1 MSIDLH
7 TLTEETRR
15 IRLTPMNWAIS
26 CGIHLR
32 PYQVE
37 IARAVMDSVIH
48 KRGRTFVIILPRQ
61 SGKNEVQGH
70 LLCWL
75 LYRAGPRGGKIV
87 SVSPTFHPQA
97 FTCMERV
104 RKYLDLSAGT
114 RDHWTSSGGFTFR
127 YDQARLQFL
136 SAAGTSSVVGATAD
150 ILLNVDEAQ
159 DVSIQKFDKDFD
171 PMTAS
176 TNATRAFWGTA
187 WTSHTLLHRQMEI
200 ARREQG
206 ADGIRRLFIYTA
218 DEVRASL
225 PAYGLKVDSVIAQM
239 GRQHPLVKTQYFC
252 EEIDAQAG
260 MFNANRLALMQGDQ
274 PAQTEPLPGHAYA
287 FCIDVAGMDESLLN
301 LEGLGNPGRDC
312 TTLSVVEVDLSALAT
327 LHAPIYRVVKRLSWQ
342 GANHLVVLGQVS
354 ALASIWNPQHV
365 VIDATGVGE
374 GLWALLDRALP
385 GRVMPVKFSQQKKS
399 ELGYAFLGIIETGR
413 FRDCART
420 DDVLLQYQNCQ
431 SEILPG
437 PQHTLRW
444 GVPDGQ
450 RGPGGMLLHDDYILA
465 DALTAELDSLDWTP
479 FVPSGFVEAD
489 DPLKWMDGNF

>member
-1 MSIDLH
+1 M
-7 TLTEETRR
+7 
-15 IRLTPMNWAIS
+15 
-26 CGIHLR
+26 
-32 PYQVE
+32 
-37 IARAVMDSVIH
+37 
-48 KRGRTFVIILPRQ
+48 
-61 SGKNEVQGH
+61 
-70 LLCWL
+70 
-75 LYRAGPRGGKIV
+75 
-87 SVSPTFHPQA
+87 
-97 FTCMERV
+97 
-104 RKYLDLSAGT
+104 
-114 RDHWTSSGGFTFR
+114 
-127 YDQARLQFL
+127 
-136 SAAGTSSVVGATAD
+136 
-150 ILLNVDEAQ
+150 
-159 DVSIQKFDKDFD
+159 
-171 PMTAS
+171 
-176 TNATRAFWGTA
+176 
-187 WTSHTLLHRQMEI
+187 
-200 ARREQG
+200 
-206 ADGIRRLFIYTA
+206 RRLFVLLLALSLGVVSLGVAGAQDEKVLVVGLSEDYHSLDPSRAYEPGGSLVHHSVYDTLVTFPSDSVAEILPNLAASWTVSDDGLVYTFTLRDDVTFSNGDELTAEDVVFSFNRMKNLKDNPSFLADTIASVEAADDLTFVMTLTQPDPAILAKIIFDAFSVLNA